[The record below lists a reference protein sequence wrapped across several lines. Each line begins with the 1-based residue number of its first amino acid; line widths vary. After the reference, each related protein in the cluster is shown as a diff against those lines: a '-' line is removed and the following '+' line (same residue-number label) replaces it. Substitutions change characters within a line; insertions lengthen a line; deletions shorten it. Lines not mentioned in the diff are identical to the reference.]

1 MIELNNIKLG
11 IQFYYL
17 IKSLFDV
24 INVHQV
30 SKLLGIFRIEKL
42 RKNYD
47 INYDINLITNNNNF
61 Y

>member
-24 INVHQV
+24 INVHQF